1 MFDLKF
7 IAMVLY
13 HIRCISTPL
22 KVKCV
27 SRYDNKAWRN
37 QPFEME
43 DIARDL
49 VLQHNVSMGSYE
61 EVEDSLTD
69 DDSAFPLYLTEY
81 IYYFD
86 IKVYVNQKVKSH
98 NHMHSGDFL

>member
-1 MFDLKF
+1 MFDLNF

-37 QPFEME
+37 QPFEIE
-43 DIARDL
+43 GIARDL
-49 VLQHNVSMGSYE
+49 VLQYNASMGSYE

-86 IKVYVNQKVKSH
+86 IKVYVSQKVKSH
-98 NHMHSGDFL
+98 NHMHGGNFM